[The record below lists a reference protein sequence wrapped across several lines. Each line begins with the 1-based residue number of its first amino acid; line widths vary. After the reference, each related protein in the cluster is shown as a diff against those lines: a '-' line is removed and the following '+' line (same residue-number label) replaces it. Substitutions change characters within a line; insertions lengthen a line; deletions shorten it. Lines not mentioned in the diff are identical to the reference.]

1 MNDPKEVLWRLVAG
15 ESLSREETEE
25 LFGALMDGQVS
36 EPIKAALLV
45 ALRMKGEAVS
55 EISGAAAAMRRR
67 VIPIP
72 HTSEGIVDTCG
83 TGGDGRGTF
92 NISTA
97 AALVAAAAGVSV
109 AKHGNRSVSS
119 KSGSADV
126 LAALGVKIEID
137 PATAGQALDTVG
149 ITFLFAPLLHPA
161 MREVMPVRRELGMRT
176 IFNVLGPLTNPAG
189 ARRQVMGVYSQAL
202 VEPIGQVLR
211 DLGAEHAL
219 VVHGDG
225 LDEITTTGSTTVS
238 EVRDGEVRTY
248 TLEPERFGLRRVR
261 VEDLAGGMP
270 EDNAALMHRV
280 FGGETGPLADVTA
293 LNAGAAI
300 YVAGLASSLEEGV
313 ETARSVLASGA
324 AAGKLDELKGF
335 LGWRLRTSWCASPS
349 AAASRSPSS
358 RRICRRAGRS
368 PGPTMLSWQRSPKRI
383 PQSSP
388 RSRWA
393 PLAWARST
401 AGSIR

>member
-55 EISGAAAAMRRR
+55 EIGGAAAAMRRR

-97 AALVAAAAGVSV
+97 AALVAAAAGVHV

-189 ARRQVMGVYSQAL
+189 ARRQVMGVYSQSL

-225 LDEITTTGSTTVS
+225 LDEITTTGSTIVS
-238 EVRDGEVRTY
+238 EVRNGEVRTY

-261 VEDLAGGMP
+261 VEDLAGGRP
-270 EDNAALMHRV
+270 EENAALMQRV

-300 YVAGLASSLEEGV
+300 YVAGLAPSLEEGV
-313 ETARSVLASGA
+313 EAARGALVSGA
-324 AAGKLDELKGF
+324 AAGKLEQLKGF
-335 LGWRLRTSWCASPS
+335 LG
-349 AAASRSPSS
+349 
-358 RRICRRAGRS
+358 
-368 PGPTMLSWQRSPKRI
+368 
-383 PQSSP
+383 
-388 RSRWA
+388 
-393 PLAWARST
+393 
-401 AGSIR
+401 